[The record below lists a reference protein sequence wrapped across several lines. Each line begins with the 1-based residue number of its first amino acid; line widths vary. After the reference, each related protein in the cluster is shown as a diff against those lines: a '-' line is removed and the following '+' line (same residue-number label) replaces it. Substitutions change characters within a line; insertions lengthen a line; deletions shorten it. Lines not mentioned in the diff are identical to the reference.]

1 MKETNDG
8 FKIAEED
15 LIIRGSGETLG
26 AKQSGL
32 PDFRLC
38 DLSVH
43 QSILEMARNLSI
55 ETIKNDPT
63 LKSPNGKAQRTLLH
77 LFNNE
82 VAIDYIKS
90 G

>member
-32 PDFRLC
+32 PDFRLS
-38 DLSVH
+38 DLSIH
-43 QSILEMARNLSI
+43 QKILEMARNLSI
-55 ETIKNDPT
+55 ETIKNNPT
-63 LKSPNGKAQRTLLH
+63 LKTQTGKTQQTLLH

>member
-26 AKQSGL
+26 ARQSGL

-43 QSILEMARNLSI
+43 QSILEIARELSI
-55 ETIKNDPT
+55 ETIKNDPM
-63 LKSPNGKAQRTLLH
+63 LKTSHGKAQRTLLH